1 MSIIKGVEMVA
12 SEKLVMTVPEAGEAL
27 GISRA
32 QAYLMVKRGLLP
44 VLRLGRRIVI
54 PKVALDRLLEN
65 VGTTSTK

>member
-1 MSIIKGVEMVA
+1 MVA